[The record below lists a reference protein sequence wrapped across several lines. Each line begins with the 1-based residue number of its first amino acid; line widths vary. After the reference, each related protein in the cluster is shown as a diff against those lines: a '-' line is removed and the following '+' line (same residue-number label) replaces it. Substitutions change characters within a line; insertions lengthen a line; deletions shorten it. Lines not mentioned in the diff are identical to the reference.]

1 MLFETMSAGCS
12 LCLVEGDIVKLS
24 LV

>member
-24 LV
+24 LI